1 MLYSGKVLGGSSAIN
16 GLIWQR
22 ASVAEY
28 DAWGNTFGNGD
39 DWTWENMLP
48 YFERMETWNAPTT
61 TYVADDTYSTSL
73 PSVEG
78 ESGPLDIS
86 YNTFF
91 TPLDID
97 TAESTA
103 TLGFLL
109 NPNTDG
115 GNSTFL
121 PIESDARCADPTTGK
136 RSYAVAYYNETVRAR
151 SNLVVLQDTIASRI
165 IWDNSTLN
173 SSAIK
178 ATGVEYVGSDGVTYV
193 VNVSKEVVLS
203 AGAS

>member
-1 MLYSGKVLGGSSAIN
+1 M
-16 GLIWQR
+16 
-22 ASVAEY
+22 AEY

-61 TYVADDTYSTSL
+61 TYVADDAYSTSL

-121 PIESDARCADPTTGK
+121 PIESDARCADPATGK
-136 RSYAVAYYNETVRAR
+136 RSYAVAYYNETVRSR